1 MSTPRRSRG
10 FSLLE
15 VILALGILAGGMV
28 VLGELA
34 RQGLRYA
41 ELARDMTEAQILCE
55 SKLAEFT
62 SGVTTPTGI
71 ASSPLETDA
80 SSPRKWL
87 CSVDVS
93 SLSNEGLLAIRVTVT
108 KESSDQAKPLAVSLT
123 RWMIDP
129 MASFTDETTEDEYSN
144 MQQTQP

>member
-1 MSTPRRSRG
+1 MRPRSPAHG

-15 VILALGILAGGMV
+15 VILALAIMAGAMV

-41 ELARDMTEAQILCE
+41 ESARDVTEAQMLCE

-62 SGVTTPTGI
+62 SGVSTPAGSG
-71 ASSPLETDA
+71 AAPLESDA

-87 CSVDVS
+87 YSVDVS
-93 SLSNEGLLAIRVTVT
+93 SLSQQGLLAVRVTVT
-108 KESSDQAKPLAVSLT
+108 KDAADQARPLAVSLT

-129 MASFTDETTEDEYSN
+129 SASFTTQSTEDEYSN
-144 MQQTQP
+144 MQQAQP

>member
-1 MSTPRRSRG
+1 MSARRPSRG

-15 VILALGILAGGMV
+15 VILALGIMAGAMV

-41 ELARDMTEAQILCE
+41 EAARDVTEAQMLCE

-62 SGVTTPTGI
+62 SGVTDPSGG
-71 ASSPLETDA
+71 AAEPLETDA
-80 SSPRKWL
+80 ASPRKWL
-87 CSVDVS
+87 CTVDVS
-93 SLSNEGLLAIRVTVT
+93 SLSDLGLLAVSVTVT
-108 KESSDQAKPLAVSLT
+108 KDAPDQANPLSVSLT

-129 MASFTDETTEDEYSN
+129 SATFSGEDEFSN
-144 MQQTQP
+144 LQQVLQ